1 MTFKDVEPIV
11 YVDDDGTRHP
21 AKVLWWIYP
30 LEAEV
35 CTLEWTTA
43 DGSQQ
48 RETCGPK
55 AVFGGLLGPR
65 TDGRSCHW
73 AEPE

>member
-1 MTFKDVEPIV
+1 MTFKDGEPIV
-11 YVDDDGTRHP
+11 YVDDDGTPHP

-35 CTLEWTTA
+35 CDLEWVAA
-43 DGSQQ
+43 DGAPQ

-55 AVFGGLLGPR
+55 VMPGGMFGPR
-65 TDGRSCHW
+65 VDGRSCHW
-73 AEPE
+73 AEPA